1 MFCKKS
7 FQILANEKGEKPLP
21 FQISSFHHHNF
32 FQPTF
37 ALLDYPIMGFFTVN
51 KKQLSAVHSS
61 NSSVSSKGSN
71 TTKTSRSSSVSYKPT
86 HSTKKN
92 VSSNGRAQASS
103 KGPRKSANIKAVECF
118 LDNMNNFTTVDNF
131 LIPFTSRDT
140 PIKPEDFPAIR
151 METFAQIME
160 GIHKSFPDVHFQ
172 YKSISESIQEDFPAG
187 TGMAARYKDL
197 RQEPEWIWNTQSPDC
212 DKRISRSRQYPE

>member
-1 MFCKKS
+1 
-7 FQILANEKGEKPLP
+7 
-21 FQISSFHHHNF
+21 
-32 FQPTF
+32 
-37 ALLDYPIMGFFTVN
+37 MGFFTVN

-103 KGPRKSANIKAVECF
+103 KGPGKSANIKAVECF

-160 GIHKSFPDVHFQ
+160 GIHKSFPDVYFQ
-172 YKSISESIQEDFPAG
+172 YKNISESPDDPNMVLVDGFFCTATHTGELYAFAPGVPAIPAKGIAVKNDEENFYFTMKDGKIDAVELLAFGSLTGPAG
-187 TGMAARYKDL
+187 LYEQIGGDPLLAK
-197 RQEPEWIWNTQSPDC
+197 QN
-212 DKRISRSRQYPE
+212 